1 MERCRAQRQH
11 SGPKNK
17 LLPVAAMAAKAGP
30 GRHQDVLLLC
40 VGVYRKTSPPGARR
54 PSMQTAWSTRSQGR
68 ESRANRGRSC
78 HGEAPAAGKGPTP
91 PAAEKGTMAAK
102 GGSTSSEEE
111 PESSVSATSE
121 EDDPL
126 RGEPNWRQ
134 LCRRIVRS
142 CYRGQWANLVF
153 DKTGK
158 RLHVEEDAPEKGKF
172 SFGSTPPRP
181 RR

>member
-1 MERCRAQRQH
+1 MCCYCALGCTGKHLRQEREDPRC
-11 SGPKNK
+11 K
-17 LLPVAAMAAKAGP
+17 LHGVPARRVAKAGQTEGEVAT
-30 GRHQDVLLLC
+30 GRLPLRGKD
-40 VGVYRKTSPPGARR
+40 PPHLQ
-54 PSMQTAWSTRSQGR
+54 PKK
-68 ESRANRGRSC
+68 
-78 HGEAPAAGKGPTP
+78 AP
-91 PAAEKGTMAAK
+91 MAAK

-158 RLHVEEDAPEKGKF
+158 RLHVEEDAPEKGNFLRLNSAQTEKV
-172 SFGSTPPRP
+172 GTQLMECATTPS
-181 RR
+181 